1 MQKINQ
7 INLEEAIGKTIEK
20 VLKYDNYTIII
31 KYTDDSF
38 SCYTVCT
45 DYDNVQMDS
54 TLYDYN
60 VSYKRL
66 INYIRLNPN
75 TTQVEYGLAKSL
87 WELGIINEQQF
98 IEDAKIHI
106 NNLLRHNRL
115 LDKIEL
121 DRLRKTYGDNFENLQ

>member
-1 MQKINQ
+1 
-7 INLEEAIGKTIEK
+7 
-20 VLKYDNYTIII
+20 
-31 KYTDDSF
+31 
-38 SCYTVCT
+38 
-45 DYDNVQMDS
+45 MDS